1 VLMVPQVGSIHGR
14 NLQPHLRQKDR
25 QRTGAVL
32 MAGRADCRKRLC
44 VRVTRL
50 ARQRPEQKQLAEKG
64 TAAAPPTATSVASET
79 PIIILDAR
87 QVTDVLGK
95 SVRDSR
101 GEDVGRIVDVI
112 VSRGGQ
118 MRAAV
123 MDFGGFLGVGSRKV
137 AVGWNVLSFPPD
149 SSADL
154 IGIELT
160 RNQLRLAPEYRPGAP
175 IVVLGA
181 NADGATATE
190 DSVPEQ

>member
-1 VLMVPQVGSIHGR
+1 MPRRTLLVCTLVLVATSLAFGWASPGSKTQFSSQFFHSKE
-14 NLQPHLRQKDR
+14 QPKYRFVDN
-25 QRTGAVL
+25 GAAV
-32 MAGRADCRKRLC
+32 
-44 VRVTRL
+44 
-50 ARQRPEQKQLAEKG
+50 
-64 TAAAPPTATSVASET
+64 AAPTVAPPTRGVPAPAALET
-79 PIIILDAR
+79 PVVILDAR

-101 GEDVGRIVDVI
+101 GDDVGRIVDVI
-112 VSRGGQ
+112 VSKNGQ

-137 AVGWNVLSFPPD
+137 AVAWNVLSFSLD
-149 SSADL
+149 SSADR

-181 NADGATATE
+181 NEDGATATE
-190 DSVPEQ
+190 DFISEK

>member
-1 VLMVPQVGSIHGR
+1 MPRRTLLICTLVVMASSLGFGWASEVNKPQFFRAKV
-14 NLQPHLRQKDR
+14 QPKY
-25 QRTGAVL
+25 
-32 MAGRADCRKRLC
+32 
-44 VRVTRL
+44 
-50 ARQRPEQKQLAEKG
+50 QLAEKR
-64 TAAAPPTATSVASET
+64 TAAAAPTATSAAVET

-149 SSADL
+149 SSADR

-181 NADGATATE
+181 NEDGAIATE
-190 DSVPEQ
+190 DSIPEQ